1 MPLHTFKQLSYP
13 IDTDIKWRINS
24 FHGQADGNGGVIGVC
39 HDLRVNVGGVEVRTP
54 VFVVD
59 ECNQDL
65 LLGRPWERAVRA
77 SMINERDGS
86 VTWEIRSPDGRR
98 VVKFVGVTGEHE
110 RNRSYARLP
119 DDERDETDPLNM

>member
-1 MPLHTFKQLSYP
+1 MLLRTFKHLNYL

-24 FHGQADGNGGVIGVC
+24 FHGQDGNGGVIGVC
-39 HDLRVNVGGVEVRTP
+39 HDLRVNVGEVEVRTP

-65 LLGRPWERAVRA
+65 LLGWPWERAVQA

-86 VTWEIRSPDGRR
+86 VTWEIRSADGRR
-98 VVKFVGVTGEHE
+98 VVRFVGVTGEHE

-119 DDERDETDPLNM
+119 DEERDETDPLNM